1 MSIGRLADLCMA
13 LCAIESE
20 TCHETAMADYL
31 EAWANNLPVG
41 TPVWREGNSLVVGAP
56 SSALT
61 DSEGAGDRRPTVA
74 LVGHIDT
81 VPANPKPMAK
91 PRVEGDRV
99 IALGASDMKGGLAV
113 MMALMEDLSRDA
125 AGPIA
130 PMLVLY
136 DREEGPYGD
145 NGLEP
150 VLQKYTALKG
160 VDLAIAMEPT
170 DNTLQ
175 LGCVGSIQATLTFK
189 GQAAHSARP
198 WQGDN
203 AIHKAGALLAQLHR
217 RGVKDEVIAGLT
229 FREAVNATLAHGGT
243 ARNVIPD
250 SFVVNVNYRFAP
262 KDNAMEAALADLA
275 SMAPDAE
282 LQVTDAAPHGPVP
295 TDNPLV
301 HHLAA
306 LCGLEILPKQAWTDV
321 ARLAAHG
328 IDAVNFGPGATAAA
342 HQVGEWIEISA
353 MERSLE
359 SLKAFFGAPFG

>member
-1 MSIGRLADLCMA
+1 MTAARLTQLCADLC
-13 LCAIESE
+13 AIGSE
-20 TCHETAMADYL
+20 TGNEAAACDHL
-31 EAWANNLPVG
+31 HAWAKALPTG
-41 TPVWREGNSLVVGAP
+41 TPVWREGNNLVVGAP
-56 SSALT
+56 AS
-61 DSEGAGDRRPTVA
+61 DRPTVA

-81 VPANPKPMAK
+81 VPANPKPMAA
-91 PRVEGDRV
+91 PVVEGDRLV
-99 IALGASDMKGGLAV
+99 ALGASDMKGGIAV
-113 MMALMEDLSRDA
+113 MQALFEDLA
-125 AGPIA
+125 AQGFGNIA

-136 DREEGPYGD
+136 DKEEGPYAD

-150 VLQKYTALKG
+150 VLQQHAPLKE

-175 LGCVGSIQATLTFK
+175 LGCVGSIQATITFK

-203 AIHKAGALLAQLHR
+203 AIHKAGPLLAQLLR
-217 RGVKDEVIAGLT
+217 RGVKDELVAGLT
-229 FREAVNATLAHGGT
+229 FREAVNVTLASGGT

-250 SFVVNVNYRFAP
+250 TFSLNVNYRFAP
-262 KDNAMEAALADLA
+262 KDNALEAAMADLRA
-275 SMAPDAE
+275 MAQGAE
-282 LQVTDAAPHGPVP
+282 LTITDAAPHGPVP

-306 LCGLEILPKQAWTDV
+306 LCQLTVLPKQAWTDV

-342 HQVGEWIEISA
+342 HQVGEWIDISA
-353 MERSLE
+353 MVQSHQHL
-359 SLKAFFGAPFG
+359 SAFFGAPFAS